1 MCFPLMDGNVR
12 IGCPS
17 GNSSEATVIICGHT
31 CPGACIIVNVLFLL
45 GQTNNN
51 CGQGQI
57 SKKEFTLCFFPTDQ
71 KSPGTPQR
79 SLTTKSQNKARW
91 YQTSHFGAVCD
102 EADYASW
109 QAQLLPASPEQAKVS
124 LYHSHDRPAST
135 LFGFLLVVF
144 FNLQSE
150 CQVYFFSNLHLGLY
164 FVAASV
170 YAGCFHYWL
179 VLYISKFPLSF

>member
-1 MCFPLMDGNVR
+1 MDGNVR

-102 EADYASW
+102 EAEYASW

-124 LYHSHDRPAST
+124 LYHSHDRPAYSLCFQDVLTVQGQCALCST
-135 LFGFLLVVF
+135 LCV
-144 FNLQSE
+144 
-150 CQVYFFSNLHLGLY
+150 CDLGCLRY
-164 FVAASV
+164 S
-170 YAGCFHYWL
+170 HRR
-179 VLYISKFPLSF
+179 IN